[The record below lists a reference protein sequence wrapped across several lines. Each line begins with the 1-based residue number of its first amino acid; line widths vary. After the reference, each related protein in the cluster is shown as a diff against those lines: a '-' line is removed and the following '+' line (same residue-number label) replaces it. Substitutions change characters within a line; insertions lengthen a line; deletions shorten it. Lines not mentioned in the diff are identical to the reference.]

1 MCQRDGKQACYFGE
15 TGCNMHKRMKEHL
28 TKFRSKNM
36 ETRESSAFYKHIESE
51 HGGVKQG
58 ESFETYFPTVK
69 IVKAYTKVLNRNIE
83 EGTFM
88 INHAG
93 EVLNSKT
100 EWNQPRIIRTTI
112 LQGGAEM
119 LGGRVLPAPRAGG
132 SGAAVAGGGAA
143 GTRAGAAGAGAG
155 DAGGRSGAAPG
166 PRTQGGSATGDQM
179 SSRARRYLARTS
191 GS

>member
-1 MCQRDGKQACYFGE
+1 
-15 TGCNMHKRMKEHL
+15 MHKRMKENL
-28 TKFRSKNM
+28 TKFRSKNI
-36 ETRESSAFYKHIESE
+36 ETRESSALYKHIESE

-69 IVKAYTKVLNRNIE
+69 IVKAYSKVLNRNIE

-112 LQGGAEM
+112 LQGGAKM
-119 LGGRVLPAPRAGG
+119 LGGRVLHAPRAGG
-132 SGAAVAGGGAA
+132 SGPAVAGGGLQ
-143 GTRAGAAGAGAG
+143 GQGQGLQVQEQEM
-155 DAGGRSGAAPG
+155 
-166 PRTQGGSATGDQM
+166 QGGDQGLHLGLEH
-179 SSRARRYLARTS
+179 RVGLLQETRCPPEPEDI
-191 GS
+191 

>member
-1 MCQRDGKQACYFGE
+1 
-15 TGCNMHKRMKEHL
+15 MHKRMKEHL
-28 TKFRSKNM
+28 TKFRSKNQ

-58 ESFETYFPTVK
+58 ECFETYFPAVN

-119 LGGRVLPAPRAGG
+119 LGGRVLPTPRTGGAGL
-132 SGAAVAGGGAA
+132 AVAG
-143 GTRAGAAGAGAG
+143 AGAAGAGAAR
-155 DAGGRSGAAPG
+155 AGATGAVGAGAAGAGVGGAGPG
-166 PRTQGGSATGDQM
+166 PRVQGPAPGDHI
-179 SSRARRYLARTS
+179 SSRASRYLARTS
-191 GS
+191 GR